1 MVNKRRCVYL
11 PLPCSPWT
19 ECTNPLVRGSRWC
32 LSRGRPF
39 CRATSMLWA
48 CFLSVKRVPSQNSSS
63 WQRQHGIAL
72 ISVSEWMSEQVL
84 NGASAQLG
92 YTMTFTSKY
101 AGKYRTGDK
110 LRIQTIYKLNATQNK
125 KQATENTAKQNYPG
139 SVAFYDTSQETR
151 DGLILL
157 SGSSKEKLVNYMV

>member
-1 MVNKRRCVYL
+1 
-11 PLPCSPWT
+11 
-19 ECTNPLVRGSRWC
+19 
-32 LSRGRPF
+32 
-39 CRATSMLWA
+39 
-48 CFLSVKRVPSQNSSS
+48 
-63 WQRQHGIAL
+63 
-72 ISVSEWMSEQVL
+72 MSEQVL

-92 YTMTFTSKY
+92 YTVTFTSKY

-110 LRIQTIYKLNATQNK
+110 LRIQTIHKLNATQNK